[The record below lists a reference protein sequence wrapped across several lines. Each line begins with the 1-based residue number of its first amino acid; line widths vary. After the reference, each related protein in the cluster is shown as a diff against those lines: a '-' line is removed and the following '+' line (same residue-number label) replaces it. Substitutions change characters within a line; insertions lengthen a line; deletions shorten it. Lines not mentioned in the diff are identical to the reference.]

1 MYDLDEEEH
10 EHEFDRRLLFR
21 MLGYLKP
28 HRHRLLLVLVLMLAV
43 TGANLI
49 EPLIVK
55 SILDNAIA
63 SGDFSLLNR
72 LILLFLGVRIA
83 MWLISRWHT
92 RMLSWTGQRILYE
105 MRQELF
111 DHIQNLSFDFYDGRP
126 VGKIMSRVT
135 SDVNAI
141 SEFING
147 AVISMITQSLS
158 LIGIVVI
165 MLSMNWQLALLC
177 FAALP
182 LLGLFLAKMER
193 SLERGWLNVRKAVAS
208 INAHLNESITGMQVI
223 QVFSR
228 QDLNSR
234 KFREAV
240 LHRVEV
246 FMRVLR
252 LENLFWPML
261 ELLGSL
267 GAALILWVGAR
278 QYLAGVLTI
287 GAIWAFINYLDKFW
301 QPLSAFSRV
310 YSQMLGA
317 MASAHRVF
325 EFLDTKPQV
334 VDSPDAVPM
343 PRIEGKVEFDQVCF
357 GYQEG
362 QEVLHNVSL
371 TVQPG
376 QTVALVGP
384 TGAGKTTIINLLARF
399 YDPTAGAVRVDGRD
413 LRDVTLASFRSQLGI
428 VLQDTF
434 IFSGTVRENIEYG
447 RLGAELQEIIA
458 AADAVNAHSF
468 IQQLSEGYDTP
479 TEERGGTLSTGQRQ
493 LLAFAR
499 ALLANPRILILD
511 EATSSIDTETEQM
524 IQAALQRLLQG
535 RTSFVIA
542 HRLSTIRNA
551 DIIFVI
557 GDGRIV
563 EQGSHWELMAKGG
576 MYADLYNTQHK
587 HLADIISAS

>member
-1 MYDLDEEEH
+1 
-10 EHEFDRRLLFR
+10 
-21 MLGYLKP
+21 
-28 HRHRLLLVLVLMLAV
+28 
-43 TGANLI
+43 
-49 EPLIVK
+49 
-55 SILDNAIA
+55 
-63 SGDFSLLNR
+63 
-72 LILLFLGVRIA
+72 
-83 MWLISRWHT
+83 
-92 RMLSWTGQRILYE
+92 
-105 MRQELF
+105 
-111 DHIQNLSFDFYDGRP
+111 
-126 VGKIMSRVT
+126 
-135 SDVNAI
+135 
-141 SEFING
+141 
-147 AVISMITQSLS
+147 
-158 LIGIVVI
+158 
-165 MLSMNWQLALLC
+165 
-177 FAALP
+177 
-182 LLGLFLAKMER
+182 
-193 SLERGWLNVRKAVAS
+193 
-208 INAHLNESITGMQVI
+208 
-223 QVFSR
+223 
-228 QDLNSR
+228 
-234 KFREAV
+234 
-240 LHRVEV
+240 
-246 FMRVLR
+246 
-252 LENLFWPML
+252 
-261 ELLGSL
+261 
-267 GAALILWVGAR
+267 
-278 QYLAGVLTI
+278 
-287 GAIWAFINYLDKFW
+287 
-301 QPLSAFSRV
+301 
-310 YSQMLGA
+310 
-317 MASAHRVF
+317 VF

-557 GDGRIV
+557 DDGRIV